1 MSISRVMMVVLV
13 VVGMSRA
20 AEGQVVSGRL
30 LDVETNEPIAGGVL
44 TLVPEDGRRV
54 VSVVTGED
62 GSYRLEAPGPGR
74 YFVEARRL
82 GYRAWI
88 DGPIELGPGDDWES
102 EYHLV
107 ALPVQLDPVEV
118 TVPATVY
125 EALLER
131 VGFYER
137 QKTDFGHFITRD
149 EIERRAPR
157 RVTDLLS
164 AVPGVRLIPSS
175 GGLSRSSVGLR
186 GSILSQGGPC
196 HPRVFVDGLLVILG
210 DARVRGTD
218 VYGFPEQETEANAA
232 ADPAE
237 RSEIALDDFVEPNDV
252 EAVEVYRRASEVPV
266 QFGGMSTA
274 TQCGVIVIWTRRG

>member
-1 MSISRVMMVVLV
+1 MGI
-13 VVGMSRA
+13 
-20 AEGQVVSGRL
+20 
-30 LDVETNEPIAGGVL
+30 
-44 TLVPEDGRRV
+44 
-54 VSVVTGED
+54 
-62 GSYRLEAPGPGR
+62 
-74 YFVEARRL
+74 
-82 GYRAWI
+82 
-88 DGPIELGPGDDWES
+88 
-102 EYHLV
+102 
-107 ALPVQLDPVEV
+107 
-118 TVPATVY
+118 Y